1 MAAVGALLIVVG
13 VAWIA
18 AEPWIVRTD
27 RHILGS
33 YFGVRTGTRYVTFRR
48 CMSVI
53 GGGVFVLAGAVL
65 VVRAMA

>member
-18 AEPWIVRTD
+18 AEPRIVRTD

-33 YFGVRTGTRYVTFRR
+33 YFGVRTGPRYVAFRR
-48 CMSVI
+48 RMSVI
-53 GGGVFVLAGAVL
+53 GGGVFVVAGAVL
-65 VVRAMA
+65 VVRAMT